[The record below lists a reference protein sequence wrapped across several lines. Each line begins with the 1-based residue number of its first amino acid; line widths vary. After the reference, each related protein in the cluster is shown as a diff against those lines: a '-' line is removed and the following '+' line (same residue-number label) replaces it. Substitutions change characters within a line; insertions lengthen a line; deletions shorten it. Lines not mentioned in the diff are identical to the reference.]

1 MAKTSKEELIEFI
14 RKNELSEDVI
24 QKMINVIDNKEEKRT
39 TLNNL
44 KEQSQATLDE
54 LMKIATEGSMKVKSG
69 VSQLADQ
76 AEQVGVAVKEKIANS
91 EALDQIGNRLK
102 SIVTPKNEK
111 QTIPNEPIAKG
122 SQKMKFIIGI
132 GGMIDAANCAQDSA
146 LDHIRSYYE
155 EKTGFDGSIEDLIE
169 QYGNQVFGIEQTG
182 TTLKAFRAVESITMG
197 KVPAETDTLDF
208 LKTYDYYWDSEDI
221 FRAYADISVENIGKI
236 ADEDQQANPMIAY
249 GLTVVSTYGTTVWYE
264 LRLDEGTDFDPSLL
278 SINHYYNVTYNNKPL
293 VLLGEYDQCH
303 YPEDEIEYNSTY
315 CDKDPRF
322 SNNYRIW

>member
-1 MAKTSKEELIEFI
+1 MAKTSKDELIEFV
-14 RKNELSEDVI
+14 RKNELNEDVI
-24 QKMINVIDNKEEKRT
+24 QKMMDVIDEKEKHA
-39 TLNNL
+39 TLDNL

-54 LMKIATEGSMKVKSG
+54 LMKIAVEGSKKVKSG

-132 GGMIDAANCAQDSA
+132 GGMIDATNCAQDSA
-146 LDHIRSYYE
+146 FDHIRSYYKE
-155 EKTGFDGSIEDLIE
+155 EKGFDGSIRDLVK
-169 QYGNQVFGIEQTG
+169 QYGNQVFDIEQTG

-208 LKTYDYYWDSEDI
+208 LKNYDYYWDSEDI
-221 FRAYADISVENIGKI
+221 FRAYADISEENIGKI

-303 YPEDEIEYNSTY
+303 YSEDEIEYYSTY
-315 CDKDPRF
+315 CDEYPRF
-322 SNNYRIW
+322 RNHNRI

>member
-14 RKNELSEDVI
+14 RKNELNEDVI
-24 QKMINVIDNKEEKRT
+24 QKMMDVIDEKEKHA
-39 TLNNL
+39 TLDNL

-54 LMKIATEGSMKVKSG
+54 LMKIAVEGSKKVKSS

-132 GGMIDAANCAQDSA
+132 GGMIDATNCAQDSA

-182 TTLKAFRAVESITMG
+182 TTLKAFREVESIYVG
-197 KVPAETDTLDF
+197 KIPIETDTLDF
-208 LKTYDYYWDSEDI
+208 LKNYDYLRDREDI
-221 FRAYADISVENIGKI
+221 FAYDVFTEDIGKI
-236 ADEDQQANPMIAY
+236 ADENQQANPLITY
-249 GLTVVSTYGTTVWYE
+249 GLTITSTYGTIVWYE

-278 SINHYYNVTYNNKPL
+278 SINHYYNVTYHNKPL
-293 VLLGEYDQCH
+293 ILLGEYDQLP
-303 YPEDEIEYNSTY
+303 YPEDEVEHTYTY

-322 SNNYRIW
+322 SNHYRIW

>member
-1 MAKTSKEELIEFI
+1 MAKTSKEELIEFV

-24 QKMINVIDNKEEKRT
+24 QKMINVIDNKEEKHT

-76 AEQVGVAVKEKIANS
+76 AEQVGAAVKEKIVNS
-91 EALDQIGNRLK
+91 EALDQISNRLK
-102 SIVTPKNEK
+102 SIVALKNEK
-111 QTIPNEPIAKG
+111 QATSNEPTAKG

-132 GGMIDAANCAQDSA
+132 GGMIEATNCAQDSA

-182 TTLKAFRAVESITMG
+182 TTLRAFREVESIYVGKIPMG
-197 KVPAETDTLDF
+197 TDTLFF
-208 LKTYDYYWDSEDI
+208 LKNYNYLRDREDI
-221 FRAYADISVENIGKI
+221 FAYDVSMEDIGKI
-236 ADEDQQANPMIAY
+236 ADEDQQANPMITY
-249 GLTVVSTYGTTVWYE
+249 GLVVKSTYGTIVWYE
-264 LRLDEGTDFDPSLL
+264 LRLDDGTDFNPSLL
-278 SINHYYNVTYNNKPL
+278 SINHYYNVTYNNKPMI
-293 VLLGEYDQCH
+293 LLGEYDQNP

>member
-1 MAKTSKEELIEFI
+1 MAKTTKEELIEVI
-14 RKNELSEDVI
+14 QKNELSEEVI
-24 QKMINVIDNKEEKRT
+24 QKMMNVIDGKEEKHA
-39 TLNNL
+39 TLDNL

-54 LMKIATEGSMKVKSG
+54 LMKIAVEGSKKVKSG

-132 GGMIDAANCAQDSA
+132 GGMIDATNCAQDSA
-146 LDHIRSYYE
+146 FDHIRSYYKE
-155 EKTGFDGSIEDLIE
+155 EKGFDGSIRDLVK
-169 QYGNQVFGIEQTG
+169 QYGNQVFDIEQTG

-208 LKTYDYYWDSEDI
+208 LKNYDYYWDSEDI
-221 FRAYADISVENIGKI
+221 FRAYADISEENIGKI

-293 VLLGEYDQCH
+293 ILLGEYDRIP
-303 YPEDEIEYNSTY
+303 YPDEIEYYSTY
-315 CDKDPRF
+315 CDEYPRF
-322 SNNYRIW
+322 RNHDRI